1 MIIAFNGLY
10 GIILSLVLLFTHGYS
25 KEKNHFDIF
34 PPVLIYVW
42 HRCAGSTVITKFSC
56 IIAVYPALLIT
67 LQLLTRVTLRV
78 TITMIKS
85 YAHKGLIE
93 CYFRKEDRSYEKK
106 TDSSGKCIS

>member
-56 IIAVYPALLIT
+56 IIAACPALPFFYDLAT
-67 LQLLTRVTLRV
+67 VLLYIDYIHNNCV
-78 TITMIKS
+78 
-85 YAHKGLIE
+85 
-93 CYFRKEDRSYEKK
+93 
-106 TDSSGKCIS
+106 